1 METETRERG
10 KTEDKRKAR
19 KGTIKVTLHLTAASV
34 LGRDE
39 TAVFIGG
46 ETDEQRKRKKK
57 EEKRSKERR
66 KCEKKG
72 KIAGLRKKGTEKG
85 RNSL

>member
-1 METETRERG
+1 M
-10 KTEDKRKAR
+10 
-19 KGTIKVTLHLTAASV
+19 HLTAASV

-57 EEKRSKERR
+57 GGKEKQREKEMR
-66 KCEKKG
+66 KEGKDSWTEEKKG
-72 KIAGLRKKGTEKG
+72 RKKGGTASSCDGLEVRSG
-85 RNSL
+85 